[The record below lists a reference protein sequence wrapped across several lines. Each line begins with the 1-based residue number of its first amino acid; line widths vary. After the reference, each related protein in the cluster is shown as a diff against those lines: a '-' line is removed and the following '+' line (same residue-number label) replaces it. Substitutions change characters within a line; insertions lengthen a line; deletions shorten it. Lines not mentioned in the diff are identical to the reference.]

1 VNVAMN
7 KAARDYVVQFGGAMV
22 AYAVVLIASVVL
34 LQHTQL
40 AAPIRALVAVAPTI
54 PTIVAVFAFVRFLGR
69 MDELQRRLH
78 LEALGFAFGASAILT
93 FAYGLMENAGLP
105 RLSYIWVLPAM
116 VLLWGLGAAVASW
129 RYR

>member
-7 KAARDYVVQFGGAMV
+7 RAGRDYVVQFGGAMA
-22 AYAVVLIASVVL
+22 AYAVVLIASIVL

-40 AAPIRALVAVAPTI
+40 AAPIRALVAVAPAI
-54 PTIVAVFAFVRFLGR
+54 PTIFAVFAFVRFLGR
-69 MDELQRRLH
+69 MDELQRRIH

-93 FAYGLMENAGLP
+93 FAYGLLENAGLP

-116 VLLWGLGAAVASW
+116 ALLWGLGAAVASW

>member
-1 VNVAMN
+1 
-7 KAARDYVVQFGGAMV
+7 
-22 AYAVVLIASVVL
+22 
-34 LQHTQL
+34 
-40 AAPIRALVAVAPTI
+40 
-54 PTIVAVFAFVRFLGR
+54 